1 MLAVS
6 MASHAFE
13 RTDDFLS
20 SLATSH
26 LGKMPG
32 CFLFCSFSYQGIVF
46 IMDIS
51 QIVKSN
57 AYRPNSFTW
66 LDVKSKLREFF
77 MQYVTPLPKFSLI
90 SGHHH
95 NICNNS
101 ERPRSPSYSGLLVT
115 GEGLQSIVSFLGP
128 LKGHWTADEQSLK
141 RFLI

>member
-32 CFLFCSFSYQGIVF
+32 CILFCSFSYQGIVF

-95 NICNNS
+95 YVITISVIIANAHN
-101 ERPRSPSYSGLLVT
+101 LLH
-115 GEGLQSIVSFLGP
+115 IVVYWL
-128 LKGHWTADEQSLK
+128 
-141 RFLI
+141 

>member
-66 LDVKSKLREFF
+66 L
-77 MQYVTPLPKFSLI
+77 
-90 SGHHH
+90 
-95 NICNNS
+95 
-101 ERPRSPSYSGLLVT
+101 ERPQSPSHSGLLVT
-115 GEGLQSIVSFLGP
+115 GEGLQSIVSFLDP